1 MSGYY
6 VVGPFSGTGDT
17 AGKKTD
23 YVPRPYGIYIRQT
36 GIQKR

>member
-17 AGKKTD
+17 AVNILGKVSTLKEL
-23 YVPRPYGIYIRQT
+23 GE
-36 GIQKR
+36 G